1 MNVMKIVLTGEDLTV
16 GQLQAA
22 ACRKARIGL
31 DDQARRRIRAARRVV
46 DRIVAENRPGYGVT
60 TGFGSQKEAR
70 VSAEECT
77 EFNRR
82 VVCAHGTR
90 LAGPSLP
97 EETVRAALVYIANA
111 FARGSSGVSESFV
124 DLIINQ
130 INEGRMPMIDA
141 SGSVGASDLVPLAQ
155 IATWLFDLPEAQAA
169 GLPAAN
175 DALSFINCNGISLA
189 QGALVLAEAVRL
201 TEALIAA
208 GCMALEGFRGNLDA
222 IARTVSNNVRR
233 AGQKAVAGKMRE
245 LLAESELQTPGSA
258 RFLQDPLSFRCIAQV
273 QGALAEMLDRAMAV
287 WTDELN
293 SACDNPSFVVETA
306 AAFSHGNM
314 DTTRMTLA
322 VDGLRQGLAKALDL
336 AGERIAKIQWPAF
349 SSLPVGLGEEKSPVG
364 GVQFLNLGHI
374 GASLITSVKIW
385 AQPSLLLSVGQVADG
400 VEDTAS
406 HALHAVH
413 DLWRMVHVGWKIV
426 TVEMVIAAWAIHRRG
441 IAADRIGVGLRGLHE
456 RILPLL
462 PVGREGYTPF
472 DLGPLE
478 EMVKLEF
485 IGKEGEDHADRA

>member
-1 MNVMKIVLTGEDLTV
+1 MNISEIVLTGEDLTI
-16 GQLQAA
+16 GQLRAA
-22 ACRKARIGL
+22 SSRNGRVRL
-31 DDQARRRIRAARRVV
+31 DDQARQRVRAARRVV
-46 DRIVAENRPGYGVT
+46 DRIVADNLPVYGVT

-90 LAGPSLP
+90 LSGPSLP

-111 FARGSSGVSESFV
+111 FARGCSGVSEAFV
-124 DLIINQ
+124 DLIVDLV
-130 INEGRMPMIDA
+130 NEGRMPVIDA

-155 IATWLFDLPEAQAA
+155 IATWLFDLPAARTA

-175 DALSFINCNGISLA
+175 DALSFINCNAVSLA
-189 QGALVLAEAVRL
+189 QGALVLDEAVRL
-201 TEALIAA
+201 VDALTLA

-222 IARTVSNNVRR
+222 IAEPVAANVRR
-233 AGQKAVAGKMRE
+233 TGQKAVAGKMRE
-245 LLAESELQTPGSA
+245 LLTDSELLVPGNA
-258 RFLQDPLSFRCIAQV
+258 RFLQDPLSFRCISQV
-273 QGALAEMLDRAMAV
+273 QGALAEMLERALLV

-293 SACDNPSFVVETA
+293 SACDNPCFVPETL

-322 VDGLRQGLAKALDL
+322 VDGLRQGLAKAFDL

-349 SSLPVGLGEEKSPVG
+349 SSLPVGLGEEKSAVG

-426 TVEMVIAAWAIHRRG
+426 TVEMVIAAWAIRRRG
-441 IAADRIGVGLRGLHE
+441 ISTERIGTGLRELQE
-456 RILPLL
+456 KIQPLL
-462 PVGREGYTPF
+462 PVGKEGYTPF

-478 EMVKLEF
+478 EMIRAEF
-485 IGKEGEDHADRA
+485 IGS

>member
-1 MNVMKIVLTGEDLTV
+1 MSVRKIVLTGEDLSV
-16 GQLQAA
+16 DKLRDA
-22 ACRKARIGL
+22 ACRKARICL
-31 DDQARRRIRAARRVV
+31 DGQARQRIRAARRVV
-46 DRIVAENRPGYGVT
+46 ERIVAENLPVYGVT

-70 VSAEECT
+70 VSAEECS

-90 LAGPSLP
+90 LSGPSLP

-111 FARGSSGVSESFV
+111 FAKGCSGVSESLV
-124 DLIINQ
+124 DLIVDLVND
-130 INEGRMPMIDA
+130 GRMPVIDA

-155 IATWLFDLPEAQAA
+155 IATWLFDLPEARIA

-189 QGALVLAEAVRL
+189 QGALVLDEAVKL
-201 TEALIAA
+201 VAA
-208 GCMALEGFRGNLDA
+208 MTAAACMALEGFRGNLDA
-222 IARTVSNNVRR
+222 IALPVAKNVRR
-233 AGQKAVAGKMRE
+233 TGQQAVAARMRE
-245 LLAESELQTPGSA
+245 LLEGSELQVPGTA
-258 RFLQDPLSFRCIAQV
+258 RFLQDPLSFRCISQV
-273 QGALAEMLDRAMAV
+273 QGALVEMLERALVV

-293 SACDNPSFVVETA
+293 STCDNPSFVAETFTA
-306 AAFSHGNM
+306 LSHGNM

-336 AGERIAKIQWPAF
+336 AGERFAKMQWPAF

-441 IAADRIGVGLRGLHE
+441 IAAERIGTGLRGLQA
-456 RILPLL
+456 RILPQL
-462 PVGREGYTPF
+462 PVGREGYSPF

-478 EMVKLEF
+478 EMIRVEF
-485 IGKEGEDHADRA
+485 SGSMAERKA

>member
-1 MNVMKIVLTGEDLTV
+1 MSLELVVTGDDLSIE
-16 GQLQAA
+16 GLKAA
-22 ACRKARIGL
+22 ACRAARISLGEE
-31 DDQARRRIRAARRVV
+31 ARQRIRASRRVV
-46 DRIVAENRPGYGVT
+46 ERIVAENRPVYGVT

-70 VSAEECT
+70 VSAEECS

-90 LAGPSLP
+90 LSGPTLP
-97 EETVRAALVYIANA
+97 EETVRGALVYIVNA
-111 FARGSSGVSESFV
+111 FAKGCSGVSESFV
-124 DLIINQ
+124 DLLIDQVN
-130 INEGRMPMIDA
+130 NGEMPVIDA

-155 IATWLFDLPEAQAA
+155 IATWLFDLPAAKAA

-175 DALSFINCNGISLA
+175 DALSFINCNGVSLA
-189 QGALVLAEAVRL
+189 QGALVLSEAVQL
-201 TEALIAA
+201 VEGLAAA
-208 GCMALEGFRGNLDA
+208 GCLALEGFRGNLDA
-222 IARTVSNNVRR
+222 IAEPVTGNVRR
-233 AGQKAVAGKMRE
+233 SGQKSATARMQTFLAG
-245 LLAESELQTPGSA
+245 SELHTPGSA
-258 RFLQDPLSFRCIAQV
+258 RFLQDPLSFRCISQV
-273 QGALAEMLDRAMAV
+273 QGALIEMLERALAV

-293 SACDNPSFVVETA
+293 SVCDNPSIFADTDSA
-306 AAFSHGNM
+306 LSHGNM

-349 SSLPVGLGEEKSPVG
+349 SSLPVGLGEENSAVG

-374 GASLITSVKIW
+374 GASLVTSVKIW

-413 DLWRMVHVGWKIV
+413 DLWRMVHVGWKII
-426 TVEMVIAAWAIHRRG
+426 TVELVIAAWAIHRRG
-441 IAADRIGVGLRGLHE
+441 IGSERIGAGLRELQE

-462 PVGREGYTPF
+462 PMGREGYTPF

-478 EMVKLEF
+478 EMVKAEF
-485 IGKEGEDHADRA
+485 MGRMVC